1 MLKRAWKFAR
11 PYHKRIALY
20 SVAIVAA
27 AIVGV
32 LPPLVFRRLIDHA
45 IPDRNFSSINL
56 LVAAALGLALL
67 ELAFTLINRWFSAS
81 IGEGVI
87 FDMRVALFNHI
98 QKMPLAFFTRT
109 QTGALVSR
117 MQSDV
122 VGAQST
128 VTTLATVVSETMVLI
143 TTLVAMFS
151 ISPQATL
158 LALLLVP
165 AVVVL
170 DRRIGRRIIAI
181 SRERMALNAK
191 MNSNITERFGVSGAL
206 IVKLFG
212 RPSEEST
219 DFTEKA
225 RAVRDTGVSSAMLNR
240 TYNAVLTTVAGIG
253 TAAVYWFG
261 GRAVI
266 SDAISIG
273 SLVALALY
281 VQRLYAPLTSMAGAR
296 LDLLTALVSFERCFE
311 VLDKAPAIVDSSEAI
326 PLSLGQGEIRF
337 DNVWFHYPAPLE
349 VSIPSLEAAPDL
361 ELSRDP
367 SDWILKEIT
376 FTAKPGTTTALVGPS
391 GAGKTSLASLIPR
404 LYEVSRGSVSI
415 DGHDVREV
423 TLESLRRNVGVVSQ
437 DPHLFHDSVASN
449 LRYAK
454 PDATDAEVVEA
465 CKAARIHD
473 LVDSLPDGYET
484 IVGERGY
491 RMSGGE
497 KQRLAIARVFLE
509 NPAVVILDEATAHLD
524 TETETL
530 IQQALGE
537 VLTGRTAIVI
547 AHRLS
552 TIRSADLVLMLN
564 DGQIV
569 ERGTYEQ
576 LAGAGKLPAV

>member
-20 SVAIVAA
+20 SVAIVTA

-32 LPPLVFRRLIDHA
+32 APPLVFRRLIDHA
-45 IPDRNFSSINL
+45 IPDRNFTSINL
-56 LVAAALGLALL
+56 LVAAALGLVLL
-67 ELAFTLINRWFSAS
+67 DLAFTLINRWFSAS

-87 FDMRVALFNHI
+87 FDMRVALFDHI

-128 VTTLATVVSETMVLI
+128 VTTLATVVSETMVLL
-143 TTLVAMFS
+143 TTLIAMFS

-158 LALLLVP
+158 LALLLLP

-170 DRRIGRRIIAI
+170 DRRIGRKIIAI

-212 RPSEEST
+212 RPSEESS

-225 RAVRDTGVSSAMLNR
+225 RDVRDTGVSSAMLNR

-311 VLDKAPAIVDSSEAI
+311 VLDKTPAIVDSPEAKA
-326 PLSLGQGEIRF
+326 LSVKQGEIQF
-337 DNVWFHYPAPLE
+337 DDVWFRYPAPLE

-361 ELSRDP
+361 ELSGDP
-367 SDWILKEIT
+367 SEWILKEIT

-404 LYEVSRGSVSI
+404 LYDVSRGSVSV
-415 DGHDVREV
+415 DGEDVREV
-423 TLESLRRNVGVVSQ
+423 TLESLRRNIGVVSQ
-437 DPHLFHDSVASN
+437 DPHLFHDSIASN

-454 PDATDAEVVEA
+454 PDATDAEIVEA

-473 LVDSLPDGYET
+473 LVVALPDAYET

-524 TETETL
+524 TETEVL

-537 VLTGRTAIVI
+537 VLAGRTAIVI

-552 TIRSADLVLMLN
+552 TIRSAEQVLVLH

-569 ERGTYEQ
+569 ESGTYDD
-576 LAGAGKLPAV
+576 LVGAGKLPAV

>member
-1 MLKRAWKFAR
+1 M
-11 PYHKRIALY
+11 
-20 SVAIVAA
+20 AA
-27 AIVGV
+27 
-32 LPPLVFRRLIDHA
+32 
-45 IPDRNFSSINL
+45 INL

-67 ELAFTLINRWFSAS
+67 ELAFNLINRWFSAS

-87 FDMRVALFNHI
+87 FDMRVALFDHI

-128 VTTLATVVSETMVLI
+128 VTTLATVVSETMILV
-143 TTLVAMFS
+143 TTLIAMLS

-165 AVVVL
+165 AVVFL
-170 DRRIGRRIIAI
+170 DRRIGRKIIGI

-191 MNSNITERFGVSGAL
+191 MNSNITERFGVGGAL

-212 RPSEEST
+212 RPAEEAS
-219 DFTEKA
+219 DFTDKA
-225 RAVRDTGVSSAMLNR
+225 RDVRDTGVRSAMLNR
-240 TYNAVLTTVAGIG
+240 TYNAILTAVAGLG

-266 SDAISIG
+266 TDAISIG

-311 VLDKAPAIVDSSEAI
+311 VLDKKPNISDLPDAKELEIDR
-326 PLSLGQGEIRF
+326 GEIRL
-337 DNVWFHYPAPLE
+337 DGVWFRYPPPVE
-349 VSIPSLEAAPDL
+349 TSIPSLEADPDQA
-361 ELSRDP
+361 LSTDS
-367 SDWILKEIT
+367 SDWVLKDVS
-376 FTAKPGTTTALVGPS
+376 FTARPGTTTALIGPS
-391 GAGKTSLASLIPR
+391 GAGKSSLASLIPR
-404 LYEVSRGSVSI
+404 LHDVTRGSVTI
-415 DGHDVREV
+415 DGQDVRSV
-423 TLESLRRNVGVVSQ
+423 TLESLRRNIGMVSQ
-437 DPHLFHDSVASN
+437 DPHLFHDSIVSN

-454 PDATDAEVVEA
+454 PDATGAEIIAA
-465 CKAARIHD
+465 CKAARIHE
-473 LVDSLPDGYET
+473 LIHSLPDKYET
-484 IVGERGY
+484 VVGERGY

-509 NPAVVILDEATAHLD
+509 NPTVVILDEATAHLD
-524 TETETL
+524 NETEAL
-530 IQQALGE
+530 IQQALEE
-537 VLTGRTAIVI
+537 VLAGRTAIVI

-552 TIRSADLVLMLN
+552 TIRNADLILALE
-564 DGQIV
+564 DGQVV
-569 ERGTYEQ
+569 ERGTYAD
-576 LAGAGKLPAV
+576 LAGEYISGSR

>member
-20 SVAIVAA
+20 SVAIVVA

-311 VLDKAPAIVDSSEAI
+311 VLDKAPAIVDSSEAT

-337 DNVWFHYPAPLE
+337 DNVWFRYPAPLE

>member
-1 MLKRAWKFAR
+1 M
-11 PYHKRIALY
+11 
-20 SVAIVAA
+20 
-27 AIVGV
+27 
-32 LPPLVFRRLIDHA
+32 PPLVFKRLIDHA
-45 IPDRNFSSINL
+45 IPDRNFASINL
-56 LVAAALGLALL
+56 LVAAALGLVLL

-87 FDMRVALFNHI
+87 FDMRVALFEHI
-98 QKMPLAFFTRT
+98 QRMPLAFFTRT

-165 AVVVL
+165 AVVIL
-170 DRRIGRRIIAI
+170 DRRIGRKIIAI

-212 RPSEEST
+212 RPSEESS

-266 SDAISIG
+266 ADAISIG

-311 VLDKAPAIVDSSEAI
+311 VLDKTPAIVDLPEART
-326 PLSLGQGEIRF
+326 LSVKRGEIHF
-337 DNVWFHYPAPLE
+337 DDVWFRYPAPLD
-349 VSIPSLEAAPDL
+349 VSIPSLESAPEQDL
-361 ELSRDP
+361 SGDP
-367 SDWILKEIT
+367 SEWILKGVT
-376 FTAKPGTTTALVGPS
+376 FIATPGTTTALVGPS

-404 LYEVSRGSVSI
+404 LYDVSRGSVSI
-415 DGHDVREV
+415 DGQDVREV

-437 DPHLFHDSVASN
+437 DPHLFHDSIASN

-454 PDATDAEVVEA
+454 PDATDSEIVEA
-465 CKAARIHD
+465 CKAARIHN
-473 LVDSLPDGYET
+473 LVVSLPDGYET
-484 IVGERGY
+484 VVGERGY

-530 IQQALGE
+530 IQQALSE

-552 TIRSADLVLMLN
+552 TIRSAEQVLILDGGRVVASGNYHDL
-564 DGQIV
+564 IS
-569 ERGTYEQ
+569 E
-576 LAGAGKLPAV
+576 GKLPAV